1 MFSVLVYRR
10 NFALLNRGK
19 ISTGNFLLFL
29 VFVKN
34 IARILSSS
42 RQFTAQKR
50 TSDALRFYFIAIDS
64 KVKFVALNE
73 VFHICCQNKHSA
85 KLKEKVNVAVK
96 PRKDASSTECTDVLS
111 GFNSSSFSNS
121 LSYQKTKQ

>member
-10 NFALLNRGK
+10 NFALLNSGK
-19 ISTGNFLLFL
+19 ISAGNFLLFL

-64 KVKFVALNE
+64 KVKFVALNK
-73 VFHICCQNKHSA
+73 VFHICCQNKNSA
-85 KLKEKVNVAVK
+85 KLKEKVNVAIK
-96 PRKDASSTECTDVLS
+96 PRRRRKL
-111 GFNSSSFSNS
+111 
-121 LSYQKTKQ
+121 Y